1 MTLVNKINGN
11 NETEL
16 ETVQGSEILNEK
28 EHPD

>member
-1 MTLVNKINGN
+1 MTLVNKINGK

-16 ETVQGSEILNEK
+16 EIVQGSETLSEK